1 MLTILTKN
9 INGERVMIKKALLLA
24 MAVTMTGC
32 LVTVDSDSRPLQTVW
47 NEGDVTRLQVGQ
59 SDEQWVRNSF
69 GDPVTKLNYAD
80 GTEIWKY
87 RNRSEKDTEVGLFL
101 IFSVDVK
108 EERVETLSIE
118 FADGIVSNYWIEEER
133 F

>member
-1 MLTILTKN
+1 MLIILTKN
-9 INGERVMIKKALLLA
+9 INGKRVMIKNALLLA
-24 MAVTMTGC
+24 LAVTMTGC
-32 LVTVDSDSRPLQTVW
+32 LVTVDSDSRPLQTAW
-47 NEGDVTRLQVGQ
+47 NEGDVSRLQVGQ
-59 SDEQWVRNSF
+59 SDEQWVKNSF

-87 RNRSEKDTEVGLFL
+87 RNRSEKDTEVGVFL
-101 IFSVDVK
+101 IFSVDVE

-118 FADGIVSNYWIEEER
+118 FAGGIVSNYWIEEER

>member
-1 MLTILTKN
+1 MLIILTKN
-9 INGERVMIKKALLLA
+9 INGKRVMIKNALLLA
-24 MAVTMTGC
+24 LAVTMTGC
-32 LVTVDSDSRPLQTVW
+32 LVTVDSDSRPLQTAW
-47 NEGDVTRLQVGQ
+47 NEGDVSRLQVGQ
-59 SDEQWVRNSF
+59 SDEQWVKNSF

-87 RNRSEKDTEVGLFL
+87 RNRSERDTEVGVFL
-101 IFSVDVK
+101 IFSVDVE

-118 FADGIVSNYWIEEER
+118 FAGGIVSNYWIEEER

>member
-1 MLTILTKN
+1 M
-9 INGERVMIKKALLLA
+9 
-24 MAVTMTGC
+24 
-32 LVTVDSDSRPLQTVW
+32 
-47 NEGDVTRLQVGQ
+47 TRLQVGQ
-59 SDEQWVRNSF
+59 SDEQWVRISF
-69 GDPVTKLNYAD
+69 GAPVINLNYAD

-87 RNRSEKDTEVGLFL
+87 RDRLEKGTEVGVFL
-101 IFSVDVK
+101 IFSVDLE